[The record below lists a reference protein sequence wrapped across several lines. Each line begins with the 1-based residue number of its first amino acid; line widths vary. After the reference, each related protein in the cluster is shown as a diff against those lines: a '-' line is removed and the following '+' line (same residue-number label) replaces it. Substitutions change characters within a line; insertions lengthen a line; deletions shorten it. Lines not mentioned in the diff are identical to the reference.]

1 MIYVFLIGAL
11 ILSVY
16 AQFKVKSNFTKY
28 TKVPSSSQMTG
39 AQVAKL
45 MLDRRGIYDVTVQ
58 PVPGVLTDHYDPR
71 SKTVR
76 LSEEVYDETSISAV
90 SVAAHEVGHALQHN
104 EQYAFLSFR
113 SALAPVANFAS
124 KFVYILIVLGFLL
137 EMVQLIDLAIVA
149 FSAAV
154 LFQIVTLPVEFNA
167 SKRALANLQEDG
179 VLAVTEIGSSKK
191 VLGAAALTYVAAM
204 AVSLLNLAR
213 LIIMRNSR
221 D

>member
-213 LIIMRNSR
+213 LIIMRNNR

>member
-1 MIYVFLIGAL
+1 
-11 ILSVY
+11 
-16 AQFKVKSNFTKY
+16 
-28 TKVPSSSQMTG
+28 MTG

-137 EMVQLIDLAIVA
+137 GMVQPIDLAIVA